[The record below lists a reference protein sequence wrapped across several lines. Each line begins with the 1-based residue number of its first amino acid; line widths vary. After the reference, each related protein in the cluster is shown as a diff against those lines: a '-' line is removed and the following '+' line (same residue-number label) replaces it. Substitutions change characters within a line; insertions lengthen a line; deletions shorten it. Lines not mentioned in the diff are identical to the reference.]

1 LILGFRDEFLGETSL
16 KESVMSAVCKLVL
29 DCTKPFDPVSF
40 MGKGWK
46 ELERDERAYAMTQ
59 VDFSKCQFLTCLK
72 EGEDYFAGEEKL
84 RRLKDDYPQ
93 LIRHGG
99 NQFLALWEDYKQNGD
114 NSVLE
119 HLRLTQGITY
129 VDFPG
134 LILQSPFGGR
144 DVLCLYWDG
153 DHWHWDYYWL
163 GSGWDGRGRSSVSS
177 AS

>member
-1 LILGFRDEFLGETSL
+1 
-16 KESVMSAVCKLVL
+16 MSAVCKLVL

-114 NSVLE
+114 NSVL
-119 HLRLTQGITY
+119 
-129 VDFPG
+129 D
-134 LILQSPFGGR
+134 
-144 DVLCLYWDG
+144 
-153 DHWHWDYYWL
+153 
-163 GSGWDGRGRSSVSS
+163 SVSTLSTRTLLGGVATVNPPAPPPATRPAGSIALMDLSSLAISS
-177 AS
+177 ALE